1 MAGDEK
7 KEKLELVSEENK
19 NLRLKVSSIE
29 DNSRTLKKQLK
40 TLQAQIEQNS
50 ELASTLETLKQDLVF
65 AKNQAKL
72 KEQDHQETKASIS
85 NLQRAMASQA
95 EEFNHQKRAKEHE
108 IIK

>member
-40 TLQAQIEQNS
+40 TLQA
-50 ELASTLETLKQDLVF
+50 
-65 AKNQAKL
+65 
-72 KEQDHQETKASIS
+72 
-85 NLQRAMASQA
+85 
-95 EEFNHQKRAKEHE
+95 
-108 IIK
+108 